1 MRIERRLRRL
11 QDNLRNAGWR
21 IQHIPWQ
28 PEGRLEYYIPPSPAA
43 WLLILAGFAAFFG
56 GIPLISNG
64 FVSTPVG
71 IGIMVGGI
79 VLLMTSRFATGLA
92 LYRHY
97 VRVDAK
103 CLDRDIQEFEDPDN
117 AGSLIKNTY
126 WAPRI
131 LCEYR
136 YQGQTYTVTP
146 IIVKTTAFRSE
157 RDVRQF
163 LDERIDRDQKCTL
176 WINPAVPLQTF
187 FHKRPITGP
196 HTA

>member
-1 MRIERRLRRL
+1 MGIERKLRIL

-28 PEGRLEYYIPPSPAA
+28 PEGKLEYYNPPDAVA
-43 WLLILAGFAAFFG
+43 WLLIIVGFAAFFG
-56 GIPLISNG
+56 GIPLMTGNI
-64 FVSTPVG
+64 VSTPVG

-79 VLLMTSRFATGLA
+79 VLLAASRFAAGYR

-103 CLDRDIQEFEDPDN
+103 CLDRDVQEFQDPDS

-126 WAPRI
+126 WTPRI

-136 YQGQTYTVTP
+136 YQGRTHTVTP
-146 IIVKTTAFRSE
+146 IIVKKVAFSTE
-157 RDVRQF
+157 RDVHKF
-163 LDERIDRDQKCTL
+163 LDDRIDRDQNCTL
-176 WINPAVPLQTF
+176 WINPEVPLQTF
-187 FHKRPITGP
+187 FNKKPGTGP
-196 HTA
+196 HTS